1 MKFKKLDAPNYRAE
15 KVSQTGAVYYAYW
28 LNEQGD
34 QYVQIVKVVGGGGA
48 GTGSFSPDLFS
59 VVDLGTLKQFNGHDP
74 VTGATRLSSDNNM
87 SGFLKAIRL
96 DIARREQEERDI

>member
-1 MKFKKLDAPNYRAE
+1 MEFTKVNAPDYRAE

-28 LNEQGD
+28 LDKQGD
-34 QYVQIVKVVGGGGA
+34 QYVQIVRVVGGGGA

-59 VVDLGTLKQFNGHDP
+59 VLDLGTPKQLNGHDP

-87 SGFLKAIRL
+87 RGFLKAIRL
-96 DIARREQEERDI
+96 DIVQREQEGCDI